1 MPKYKYGEEVEYEFT
16 LLNFS
21 DKEKLQKFNCGN
33 KKLNSF
39 IHDEIIP
46 NNEVINE
53 DGLMFKAED
62 KKTGNIIAIVS
73 LAASGIIF
81 TQTNYSKVLPAIKVD
96 VFAVDKEYQK
106 LHYNQ
111 ETEED
116 KNPDNH
122 YYLSDCIMGE
132 VIQHCKLIS
141 EEYALVNYI
150 LLYADKKAYRFYKRN
165 FFLEFE
171 LYMEQENSME
181 IKENI
186 PMYMKL

>member
-53 DGLMFKAED
+53 DGL
-62 KKTGNIIAIVS
+62 I
-73 LAASGIIF
+73 
-81 TQTNYSKVLPAIKVD
+81 Y
-96 VFAVDKEYQK
+96 
-106 LHYNQ
+106 
-111 ETEED
+111 
-116 KNPDNH
+116 

-171 LYMEQENSME
+171 LYMEQENNME